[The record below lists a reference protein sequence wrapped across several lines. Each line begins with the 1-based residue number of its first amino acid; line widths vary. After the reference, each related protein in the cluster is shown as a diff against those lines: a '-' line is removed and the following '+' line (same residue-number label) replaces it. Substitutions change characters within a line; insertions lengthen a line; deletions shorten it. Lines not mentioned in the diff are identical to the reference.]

1 MAGCPHGQLVQSC
14 QTYVIVCIQDAAR
27 LTGGC
32 SWLTEKWCF
41 ARRLPW
47 DPQYLIESLSD
58 STIYMAYYSVAH
70 VLQRGDIYGQTP
82 GAIAAADMTPEV
94 RV

>member
-1 MAGCPHGQLVQSC
+1 MGAHGSP
-14 QTYVIVCIQDAAR
+14 R
-27 LTGGC
+27 GKC
-32 SWLTEKWCF
+32 S

-82 GAIAAADMTPEV
+82 GPIATADMTPEV
-94 RV
+94 RA

>member
-1 MAGCPHGQLVQSC
+1 MSVFKTWRDGCAG
-14 QTYVIVCIQDAAR
+14 R
-27 LTGGC
+27 

-58 STIYMAYYSVAH
+58 STIYMAYYSIAH

-82 GAIAAADMTPEV
+82 GPIAAADMTPEV
-94 RV
+94 RARPGAACIA